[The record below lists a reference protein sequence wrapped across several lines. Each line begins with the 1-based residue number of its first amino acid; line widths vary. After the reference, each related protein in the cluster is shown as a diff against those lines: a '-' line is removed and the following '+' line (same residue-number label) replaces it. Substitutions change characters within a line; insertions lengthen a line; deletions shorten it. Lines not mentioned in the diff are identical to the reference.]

1 MSQYSEGQTFL
12 ASSNKIYRIWDLF
25 CPNHKFLVYNLI
37 QRNLK
42 LKYKKSVLGFLW
54 SLMAPAS
61 TALIYYM
68 IFKFV
73 MKVSIPNYITFILMG
88 ILPWNFFLTC
98 LSGGLD
104 SLVTNHNLLN
114 KIPLPIHSL
123 PFAEVLTAF
132 INFSLSLPVVLI
144 AALIFQA
151 PVTWNYLLI
160 PAFLFFLVMQC
171 YAYALI
177 LSVGYVYLKDLRHAM
192 SIGTQLLF
200 YLTPVLYKIEMVPEH
215 LRFLIYLNPLS
226 MIFSSLNLIVS
237 EGIAP
242 SSFQFAHAIGCSLF
256 IFLTS
261 YFVFKKQQFLVIENL

>member
-1 MSQYSEGQTFL
+1 MSQYSSGQTFV
-12 ASSNKIYRIWDLF
+12 ASSNKIYRLWDVF

-54 SLMAPAS
+54 SLIGPAS
-61 TALIYYM
+61 TAVIYYV

-73 MKVSIPNYITFILMG
+73 MKVSIPNYVSFILMG

-104 SLVTNHNLLN
+104 SLVQNHNLLN

-132 INFSLSLPVVLI
+132 INFALSLPIVLI
-144 AALIFQA
+144 VAFISNA
-151 PVTWNYLLI
+151 PITLNYFFI
-160 PAFLFFLVMQC
+160 PIFLFFLLLQC
-171 YAYALI
+171 YAYALLLGI
-177 LSVGYVYLKDLRHAM
+177 GFVYLKDLRHAM

-200 YLTPVLYKIEMVPEH
+200 YMTPILYKIEMVPEN
-215 LRFLIYLNPLS
+215 LRCLIYLNPMS

-237 EGIAP
+237 EGITP
-242 SSFQFAHAIGCSLF
+242 SAFQFLHAAGASFF
-256 IFLTS
+256 IFFVS
-261 YFVFKKQQFLVIENL
+261 YFIFKKQQFSVIENL